1 MDLKTWVQE
10 DLVDTLIPYSS
21 SVRLNSYV
29 PAWEDP
35 KDVDWFVSLV
45 KGSRCRLALNLM
57 PRGLSAEEYYQKAQK
72 LYQEGVEN
80 FFFWDGS
87 ERVRKA
93 LRLGHR
99 KEVAAWVAA
108 GQPPRLPSAV
118 QVWDLG
124 GWDLHMETP
133 G

>member
-1 MDLKTWVQE
+1 M
-10 DLVDTLIPYSS
+10 VDTLIAYSS
-21 SVRLNSYV
+21 AARLGDYE
-29 PAWEDP
+29 PTWEDP

-45 KGSRCRLALNLM
+45 KGSKCRLALNLM
-57 PRGLSAEEYYQKAQK
+57 PRDMTAEEYYGKAHK
-72 LYQEGVEN
+72 LYKAGVGN
-80 FFFWDGS
+80 FFFWDGG

-99 KEVAAWVAA
+99 AEVEAWMGA

-118 QVWDLG
+118 QIRDLG